1 MQAQPNDVSRS
12 IHWRN
17 KFWYF
22 IAISDIF
29 TATTRVHLIQRH
41 TYVYARKYY
50 QTTVSINE
58 KKLIYNLQ
66 MLARSTEQL
75 ATRTFFWRALLR
87 ITKTDL
93 EWRNERH
100 NEKYFVIH
108 YIGLV
113 LHTSLR
119 IIPIFYVKRLKYIIK
134 ILSNA

>member
-75 ATRTFFWRALLR
+75 ATRTFF
-87 ITKTDL
+87 
-93 EWRNERH
+93 
-100 NEKYFVIH
+100 
-108 YIGLV
+108 
-113 LHTSLR
+113 
-119 IIPIFYVKRLKYIIK
+119 
-134 ILSNA
+134 